1 MIWFLMA
8 ALVLPGTDIIS
19 FKINKFSQFN
29 TKEECVDYLKTYD
42 KYVMAGLKL
51 RFPNMEVADIRCID
65 INTAIEMQKQMRKG
79 KEL

>member
-1 MIWFLMA
+1 MVWFLMA
-8 ALVLPGTDIIS
+8 ALVLPGTSIVS
-19 FKINKFSQFN
+19 FKINQFSQFN
-29 TKEECVDYLKTYD
+29 TEQECVDYLKTYD

>member
-1 MIWFLMA
+1 MVWFIMA
-8 ALVLPGTDIIS
+8 AIIYTGS
-19 FKINKFSQFN
+19 DTVEFKINKFSQFN

-51 RFPNMEVADIRCID
+51 RFPNMQVADIRCID